1 MCSLSIARDL
11 KSPHFLLPSV
21 LLIVL
26 PISPSFVLP
35 SPLFSSCRALA
46 RHPSLALGMASLNS
60 FRTALRDVIPR
71 HASLFVIPRHV
82 SAEGSLASHRATA
95 SHRVIPRHVSAEG
108 SLTLRLKTTP
118 EELAQKHFHFS
129 PLLWLTK
136 GGIGLKF

>member
-11 KSPHFLLPSV
+11 KSPYFLLPSV
-21 LLIVL
+21 LFIVL

-60 FRTALRDVIPR
+60 FRTALRDVIPRHASLFVIPR

-129 PLLWLTK
+129 LSS
-136 GGIGLKF
+136 G